1 MVLSTSSSKFDDD
14 ISVNL
19 DLHPTPLAL
28 SKLVPRPEQKT
39 LHPQRKSHQRYP
51 VMDFF
56 SKGYA
61 ALLGDKGQPQSPA
74 ETIDTL
80 CDRAVNATLLE
91 DRRAAVQGLKG
102 LAQKWKREVGVKGM
116 PALVNILNH
125 DRNDIDTAKAALEAI
140 TILCSTDDNVDPNNV
155 TVLLDILEEYDF
167 YVRFNTVKLLTTL
180 LASRSE
186 RLQEC
191 ILIAPMGMS
200 RLIDMLD
207 DRREIV
213 RNGGLCCVVKGLL
226 LLISLTESN
235 ADIQKIVAFDN
246 AFERLLAIIDDEE
259 GISGG
264 IIVQDCL
271 QLIHN
276 LLRYNV
282 SNQNCGW
289 SLSVNQSSIH
299 HHSLFQNYFRET
311 SCIQRIPSLLGFVG
325 DSGADHV
332 EYSHE
337 AWPEQKV
344 ANTVLVLRLI
354 MILVEPG
361 NQNTKTNQNVMNQC
375 GVLPP
380 VIQLGLCSNAP
391 PSVHTK
397 ALHAIA
403 DIIRANQANQDY
415 FARTVVASHDQASP
429 PLSALVALI
438 AVSVSAGRPQPEQ
451 DPYSVRAAAAY
462 VCESCVAGNSDAQLV
477 LASTL
482 KSPPEDNPNA
492 ELGGG
497 CRDCR
502 CVSMNSWVLSLSNDV
517 CECTSHRFCDPQ
529 PIHRRTFHIAV
540 GKPFSA
546 GSLLLDALQNL
557 ELAAFDPYK
566 VWFACTILANVLRG
580 NERAKQAAAN
590 ITFGDEENGG
600 FLLHVSMILYME
612 EVGRQN
618 GLCGIRTNYS
628 CFIVDSSIISPVSG
642 LGLPTFPFEP
652 GEEPVPL
659 LHQVVA
665 QLMMASQNPATNVRV
680 LIGYLTLLSV
690 WLYDSPRSV
699 KQFLSEGVHVQF

>member
-1 MVLSTSSSKFDDD
+1 
-14 ISVNL
+14 
-19 DLHPTPLAL
+19 
-28 SKLVPRPEQKT
+28 
-39 LHPQRKSHQRYP
+39 
-51 VMDFF
+51 MDFF

-140 TILCSTDDNVDPNNV
+140 TILCSTDDNVDPHTGLGLVFTDAFVKDPNNV

-213 RNGGLCCVVKGLL
+213 RNEGLL

-282 SNQNCGW
+282 SN
-289 SLSVNQSSIH
+289 
-299 HHSLFQNYFRET
+299 QNYFRET

-492 ELGGG
+492 ELGG
-497 CRDCR
+497 
-502 CVSMNSWVLSLSNDV
+502 
-517 CECTSHRFCDPQ
+517 
-529 PIHRRTFHIAV
+529 
-540 GKPFSA
+540 KPFSA

-590 ITFGDEENGG
+590 ITFGDEENGTCPAPAPGRRTAHDG
-600 FLLHVSMILYME
+600 FAK
-612 EVGRQN
+612 
-618 GLCGIRTNYS
+618 
-628 CFIVDSSIISPVSG
+628 
-642 LGLPTFPFEP
+642 P
-652 GEEPVPL
+652 GDKRARPDRVPDAA
-659 LHQVVA
+659 QRVA
-665 QLMMASQNPATNVRV
+665 V
-680 LIGYLTLLSV
+680 
-690 WLYDSPRSV
+690 
-699 KQFLSEGVHVQF
+699 